1 MRLSRNLVGIGLIP
15 KVGVSSK
22 FIWRKK
28 FYRTAIISKLSTRTE
43 GRRTRNNVSDF
54 IRQRYEIRR
63 TKKGSL
69 HMKAS
74 LI

>member
-1 MRLSRNLVGIGLIP
+1 MEITRIKEKNSLHTFKDST
-15 KVGVSSK
+15 
-22 FIWRKK
+22 RKK